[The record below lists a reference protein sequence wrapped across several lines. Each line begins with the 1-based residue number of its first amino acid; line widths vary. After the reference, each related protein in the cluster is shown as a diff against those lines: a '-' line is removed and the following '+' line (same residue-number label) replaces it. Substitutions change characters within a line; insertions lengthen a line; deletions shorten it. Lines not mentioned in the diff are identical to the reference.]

1 MLSPEEPIVG
11 IDLGTTYSCVGVY
24 KHGKFEIIANE
35 HGDRTT
41 PSCVA
46 FTETD
51 RYIGK
56 AAKNMMSENIK
67 NHVCDAKRLI
77 GRSFDDPVVQDDM
90 KHWSFE
96 VINVKGME
104 IFIKCE
110 RNK

>member
-1 MLSPEEPIVG
+1 MLAPEEPIVG

-46 FTETD
+46 FTESD

-67 NHVCDAKRLI
+67 NFVCDAKRLI
-77 GRSFDDPVVQDDM
+77 GRTFDDPIVQQDM
-90 KHWSFE
+90 KHWPFE
-96 VINVKGME
+96 VINDKG
-104 IFIKCE
+104 ILKVIC
-110 RNK
+110 